1 GIEAALWMAENERQ
15 HALLHVRKQGS
26 GQTQFFGHNRTHI
39 GNDNTHFGYNQ
50 ESLSMTHVD
59 RLAPN
64 DDVPKTNPWGDDRLG
79 FKPFAERL
87 FKVIL
92 KLHVPD
98 GYVIGMHGEWC
109 SGKTT
114 ALNFVRAFLD
124 KHNQEAEDQKDRVRI
139 VDFQPWIVSGHQD
152 LIAA

>member
-1 GIEAALWMAENERQ
+1 
-15 HALLHVRKQGS
+15 
-26 GQTQFFGHNRTHI
+26 
-39 GNDNTHFGYNQ
+39 
-50 ESLSMTHVD
+50 MTHVD

-64 DDVPKTNPWGDDRLG
+64 DDVPKTNPWRDDRLG

-87 FKVIL
+87 FKGIL

-98 GYVIGMHGEWC
+98 GYVIGMHGEWG

-152 LIAA
+152 LIAAFFRVLTEMLPGTTQPGWIKRMVGR